1 MRLRG
6 STLLALGLGQ
16 QHILVVV
23 VLIFEGRRDAPRPHG
38 PLAVTDPTLTE
49 GSNTNAIGA
58 ETVGHVVVQRVDR
71 ILASNDTRR
80 QRSPGSLMKVV

>member
-1 MRLRG
+1 MLVMVQLVLNRWAQ
-6 STLLALGLGQ
+6 ST
-16 QHILVVV
+16 
-23 VLIFEGRRDAPRPHG
+23 RPHD